1 MGRSF
6 YSASTANTI
15 GDGKKAITFHHKA
28 SDSYF
33 TMFERGGKF
42 YQGRHQTG
50 FDGKETNLAEKQIDY
65 VIGSGNHARTYLH
78 RTVRNTLEELPLGW
92 YAEKGGSWGMNPGY
106 DRPDHPDST
115 RNVTHGCMFCHNGIP
130 EIPVG
135 NSESGAE
142 PVFSGHLP
150 EGIDCQR
157 CHGPGS
163 KHVHIAQTAGAKR
176 DDIRKAIV
184 NPARLTSERQLEVC
198 MQCHLETTSSQLPNA
213 IVRYERSPFSYRP
226 GEPLGDFML
235 HFDQAPATGGEDR
248 FQIVNAAY
256 RLRQSA
262 CFRKSD
268 AAPRC
273 TTCHD
278 PHGTPRAE
286 EAAQHYTQ
294 VCRECHNAPFDKLV
308 ASGKHPQSSACVDC
322 HMPKRRTDDVVHV
335 VMTDH
340 YIQRVKPAR
349 DLLSPIEERRETDS
363 NAYRG
368 EVVLYYPPELP
379 KGQVRDLYTAI
390 AQVSQK
396 SNLSKGVG
404 QLAGAIEKY
413 RPESIDYYLQLADA
427 WTDTGQPAKA
437 LPLQEEA
444 VRREPNSLIALR
456 KLAITLRT
464 SGQLTRSVEVLKH
477 ALAVSPADAAT
488 WHQLGLDY
496 LAQGSKPDAIA
507 AFEKAVNLDPDMS
520 EAWNSLGGV
529 RLEGGELPRAES
541 AFREAIRVQPS
552 YAEAHSN
559 LGNALSSRGSFPE
572 ARFHFEAAIRYK
584 PDYFAARFNYALALA
599 RVNRF
604 EEAQHQIEAA
614 LKSDPGSA
622 EAHDLLGNLLMA
634 KGKLPL
640 ALDQYREA
648 LRIRPQFARA
658 SLDIGEALA
667 DSGDLAGALPYLQQ
681 AAQSPQ
687 PDVREQALQALQQFQ
702 KR

>member
-1 MGRSF
+1 MVAGASYFLRVRTSPASTTASPETAVNGARYVDPATCGSCHPKVRETYQRTGMGRSF
-6 YSASTANTI
+6 YSPSTANTI

-42 YQGRHQTG
+42 YQRRYQTG

-115 RNVTHGCMFCHNGIP
+115 RNVTYGCMFCHNGIP
-130 EIPVG
+130 EIPAG
-135 NSESGAE
+135 NNESGAE

-163 KHVHIAQTAGAKR
+163 EHVRIAQTAGAKR
-176 DDIRKAIV
+176 DDIRKEIV
-184 NPARLTSERQLEVC
+184 NPARLSSERQLEVC

-213 IVRYERSPFSYRP
+213 IVRYERRPFSYRA

-256 RLRQSA
+256 RMRQSA
-262 CFRKSD
+262 CFRKSS
-268 AAPRC
+268 AALRC

-278 PHGTPRAE
+278 PHGAPRAE

-294 VCRECHNAPFDKLV
+294 VCRDCHNSPFDKLV

-349 DLLSPIEERRETDS
+349 DLLASIEERRETDG

-368 EVVLYYPPELP
+368 EVVLYYPPDLP

-396 SNLSKGVG
+396 SNLSEGVG

-427 WTDTGQPAKA
+427 WSDTGQPANA

-444 VRREPNSLIALR
+444 VRRS
-456 KLAITLRT
+456 
-464 SGQLTRSVEVLKH
+464 
-477 ALAVSPADAAT
+477 
-488 WHQLGLDY
+488 
-496 LAQGSKPDAIA
+496 
-507 AFEKAVNLDPDMS
+507 
-520 EAWNSLGGV
+520 
-529 RLEGGELPRAES
+529 
-541 AFREAIRVQPS
+541 
-552 YAEAHSN
+552 
-559 LGNALSSRGSFPE
+559 
-572 ARFHFEAAIRYK
+572 
-584 PDYFAARFNYALALA
+584 
-599 RVNRF
+599 
-604 EEAQHQIEAA
+604 QI
-614 LKSDPGSA
+614 L
-622 EAHDLLGNLLMA
+622 
-634 KGKLPL
+634 
-640 ALDQYREA
+640 
-648 LRIRPQFARA
+648 
-658 SLDIGEALA
+658 
-667 DSGDLAGALPYLQQ
+667 
-681 AAQSPQ
+681 
-687 PDVREQALQALQQFQ
+687 
-702 KR
+702 